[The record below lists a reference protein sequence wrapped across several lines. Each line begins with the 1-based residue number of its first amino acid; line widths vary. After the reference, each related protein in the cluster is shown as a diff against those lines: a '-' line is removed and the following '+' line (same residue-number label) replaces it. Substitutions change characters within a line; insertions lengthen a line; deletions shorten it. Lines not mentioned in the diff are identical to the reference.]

1 MTKIKTGGSD
11 PTMPGDHKI
20 ETHTASVSANSTKDI
35 NFDYNYDSEPI
46 ISLASDSTSFV
57 NYTAKG
63 TSKVTVQNNN
73 SDDSAT
79 IEVIVIGE

>member
-1 MTKIKTGGSD
+1 MTKVKTGESD
-11 PTMPGDHKI
+11 PTQPNDHKV
-20 ETHTASVSANSTKDI
+20 EVHSVDVSANSTKDVS
-35 NFDYNYDSEPI
+35 FDYNYDNEPI

-63 TSKVTVQNNN
+63 TSQVTVQNNN

-79 IEVIVIGE
+79 IEVIVIGN